1 MVAAMIGAQSVPGT
15 SAAPPVNASVNAG
28 GAAGGNTSGATSSA
42 AGLAWK
48 QATVFFRNAKPV
60 LGLPL
65 GSGKPMVR
73 CGSDNTAFFNLAGSS
88 QESDVVGASQ
98 LYSISTDGE
107 VKSLLRQLPPEF
119 NDISVRDF
127 FVSDQRVVTLLRASK
142 QDDQG
147 VHETRYFL
155 STLDTQGDFKDVV
168 QVGGYFRP
176 LKVAAFG
183 NGDVMVLG
191 WDEANLLPLIAVM
204 KEDGTARSFL
214 DLDDHKA
221 KGAFDRGSVDA
232 AMMRDAAFVAF
243 GNDVLLTFPGTV
255 KPVLELNTAGVLR
268 SIPITIP
275 AGYVLHDVLNSDA
288 RRTLV
293 ERVQAKKEGE
303 KPGSYDEAE
312 DTERRLFEVNLA
324 DGKLLREFVPDKPK
338 VLDVACA
345 GGSSLT
351 AIFYGSVLD
360 SDNVTKAGSDKQ
372 AAATGGTQGGGQLLV
387 SIVRR

>member
-1 MVAAMIGAQSVPGT
+1 MVAPMIGAQSVPQAPVMPVGGSGST
-15 SAAPPVNASVNAG
+15 SGVASNAPMG
-28 GAAGGNTSGATSSA
+28 GAGM
-42 AGLAWK
+42 AWK
-48 QATVFFRNAKPV
+48 QATVLFSNAKPV

-88 QESDVVGASQ
+88 QASESDAAGASL

-107 VKSLLRQLPPEF
+107 VKSLMRMLPPEF

-168 QVGGYFRP
+168 QVESYFRP

-183 NGDVMVLG
+183 NGEVMVLG
-191 WDEANLLPLIAVM
+191 WDDANLLPLIALM
-204 KEDGTARSFL
+204 KEDGTVRSFL
-214 DLDDHKA
+214 DLDDRKA
-221 KGAFDRGSVDA
+221 KGAFSQGSVSA
-232 AMMRDAAFVAF
+232 EMLQDAAFVAF

-255 KPVLELNTAGVLR
+255 KPVLDLNTAGVLR

-312 DTERRLFEVNLA
+312 DTQRRLFEVNLA

-338 VLDVACA
+338 VSEVACA

-351 AIFYGSVLD
+351 AIFYGSVVESD
-360 SDNVTKAGSDKQ
+360 SPRAAGNDKQDVTAGSSQ
-372 AAATGGTQGGGQLLV
+372 ASGQLLV